1 MTTSTN
7 PAHSEVTILV
17 VDDDAEH
24 AETMAESLRRT
35 GYRTLVAGG
44 GKAALEMLENEHVD
58 ILLTDMV
65 MRDIDGIEVLTTA
78 RRLHPDVEVVVMT
91 GFASIESAVEAMKKG
106 ASTYLK
112 KPLNIGELRAVIEKV
127 VEKQNLSRS
136 NLFLHQELDRKFGF
150 SGIIG
155 NSEAMQKV
163 FTTLQQVA
171 PTSATVLIT
180 GESGT
185 GKELVAKA
193 IHRNSPRRNHHFIP
207 INCTAMPEGLIESEL
222 FGHEKGS
229 FTGAI
234 GARKGRFEFA
244 NHGTLLLDEIG
255 DMPLSTQAKLLRV
268 LEERC
273 VYRVGSNVP
282 IPVDVRLIASTN
294 RHLED
299 MVREGKFR
307 EDLYYRLRVVMINLP
322 PLRTRQSD
330 MALLI
335 DHFIK
340 DFAQQHNRRIDGI
353 SQAARAALLAYR
365 WPGNVRE
372 LRNTIEAMV
381 VLARDPVLDVKDI
394 PEEIMQRREMA
405 GPGGSTMM
413 AGMSL
418 ERAEMELI
426 RSTLEMTKGNRE
438 EAAKILGIGERT
450 LYRKL
455 KEYKL
460 ADVGKVS
467 GPA

>member
-1 MTTSTN
+1 MIPTSTD
-7 PAHSEVTILV
+7 VTVLV
-17 VDDDAEH
+17 VDDDPEH

-44 GKAALEMLENEHVD
+44 GKAALELLESEHVD
-58 ILLTDMV
+58 VVLTDLV
-65 MRDIDGIEVLTTA
+65 MRDIDGMEILTTA

-91 GFASIESAVEAMKKG
+91 GFASVESAVEAMKKG
-106 ASTYLK
+106 ASTYMK
-112 KPLNIGELRAVIEKV
+112 KPLNIAELRAVIEKV
-127 VEKQNLSRS
+127 VEKQDLSRS

-150 SGIIG
+150 AGIIG

-163 FTTLQQVA
+163 FNTLQQVA
-171 PTSATVLIT
+171 PTSATVLIA

-273 VYRVGSNVP
+273 VYRVGSNLP

-322 PLRTRQSD
+322 PLRARQSD
-330 MALLI
+330 IALLI
-335 DHFIK
+335 DHFIR
-340 DFAQQHNRRIDGI
+340 DFSQQHNRRIEGI
-353 SQAARAALLAYR
+353 SQPARAALLAYR

-372 LRNTIEAMV
+372 LRNSIEAMV
-381 VLARDPVLDVKDI
+381 VLAREPILDMKDI
-394 PEEIMQRREMA
+394 PEEIAQRREA
-405 GPGGSTMM
+405 AAPGTSAVF

-418 ERAEMELI
+418 ERAETELI

-450 LYRKL
+450 LYRKI

-460 ADVGKVS
+460 GEIGKGAGGS
-467 GPA
+467 G

>member
-1 MTTSTN
+1 MPITN
-7 PAHSEVTILV
+7 PSTDVSILV

-24 AETMAESLRRT
+24 AETIAESLRRT

-44 GKAALEMLENEHVD
+44 GKAALEMLESEHVD
-58 ILLTDMV
+58 VVLTDLV
-65 MRDIDGIEVLTTA
+65 MRDIDGMEILTTA
-78 RRLHPDVEVVVMT
+78 RRLHPDIEVVVMT
-91 GFASIESAVEAMKKG
+91 GFASVESAVEVMKKG

-112 KPLNIGELRAVIEKV
+112 KPLNIAELRAVVEKV

-155 NSEAMQKV
+155 DSEAMQKV

-273 VYRVGSNVP
+273 VFRVGSNVP

-294 RHLED
+294 RHLEE

-307 EDLYYRLRVVMINLP
+307 EDLYYRLRVVTINLP
-322 PLRTRQSD
+322 PLRVRQSD
-330 MALLI
+330 IALLI
-335 DHFIK
+335 DHFIR

-353 SQAARAALLAYR
+353 TPAARAALMGYR

-381 VLARDPVLDVKDI
+381 VLAREPVLDVKDI
-394 PEEIMQRREMA
+394 PEEIAQRRDTSA
-405 GPGGSTMM
+405 PGSSSVF

-418 ERAEMELI
+418 ERAELELI

-438 EAAKILGIGERT
+438 EAARILGIGERT

-460 ADVGKVS
+460 GDVGKA
-467 GPA
+467 GPEA